1 MFWILQR
8 IATSALLVWAVAS
21 IVFLSIHF
29 VPGDPA
35 EVLLSAGGS
44 APDPDSVAALRSELG
59 LDRPILVQY
68 LASLRG
74 FLTGDLGHSM
84 RDGVSVASEVARRL
98 PRTLEL
104 IGAAVL
110 LSVLIGLPS
119 GIHAAVHRGGA
130 FDRVAAGVSG
140 LALSVPVFVIGTLLV
155 MVFAQ
160 QFRWVPAGGFVAFS
174 TDPARH
180 LILLM
185 MPALSIG
192 LGLAAQVFRMTR
204 SSLLDV
210 LQRDYVRTAR
220 AKGLEERAVI
230 VRHAL
235 RTAWAP
241 IITVLALNAGT
252 LLGGTVL
259 VEYVFNW
266 PGLSGVLVEAVNS
279 RDYPMV
285 VGCIVV
291 TSALFVLLNLL
302 VDIVYG
308 LLDPRIRRA

>member
-1 MFWILQR
+1 MGWILRR
-8 IATSALLVWAVAS
+8 IAISIGLVWAVAS
-21 IVFLSIHF
+21 IVFLSIQL

-35 EVLLSAGGS
+35 EVLLSLGGTS
-44 APDPDSVAALRSELG
+44 PDPESVAALRTELG

-68 LASLRG
+68 VSSFAG
-74 FLTGDLGHSM
+74 FLTGDLGNSM
-84 RDGVSVASEVARRL
+84 ADGVPVMAEVMRRL

-104 IGAAVL
+104 IAAAALIATVLGLPTGILAAVR
-110 LSVLIGLPS
+110 
-119 GIHAAVHRGGA
+119 RGGP
-130 FDRVAAGVSG
+130 FDRTAGAFSG

-160 QFRWVPAGGFVAFS
+160 QLRLVPAGGFVAFA
-174 TDPARH
+174 DNPMRH
-180 LILLM
+180 LILLA
-185 MPALSIG
+185 MPATTIAVG
-192 LGLAAQVFRMTR
+192 LWAQVFRMTR
-204 SSLLDV
+204 SSMLDV

-220 AKGLEERAVI
+220 AKGLAERGVI

-235 RTAWAP
+235 RNALAP
-241 IITVLALNAGT
+241 IITVLALNVGS

-291 TSALFVLLNLL
+291 ISTLFVTLNLI

-308 LLDPRIRRA
+308 LLDPRVRHG